1 MVKKYFVIAFL
12 ILMVF
17 VPQIFAEE
25 RETVTA
31 RVEDGKILVTYSIP
45 EGYHQTLQ
53 EDYFYIDVEPY
64 PGLQFSDTIYPE
76 GHLDADGNTEYKGNT
91 TLVKKFT
98 VTGGF
103 EPGQITI
110 YAGYQFCE
118 DSGACLFPEEKEINL
133 AIDETALPAA
143 EPKPA
148 TSFPKT
154 LQYLLMAF
162 LGGIILNVMPC
173 VLPVLS
179 IKAMSLV
186 KQSQQDRKH
195 IFQGSMA
202 YTLGILFSFIVLAAI
217 IIILKTTGESVG
229 WGFQFQSPGFVM
241 ALLIVIFVFAL
252 SLFDVFIIRAPGMQV
267 ATKAS
272 SKGGLT
278 GSFLSGIF
286 AVLLATPCTAP
297 LLGAALGFAFS
308 QPPLMILAIFLL
320 IGLGLAFPFIIIGIW
335 PKAIRIIPKPG
346 EWMNIFKEVMGF
358 LLLATAFYLIR
369 SLYFLV
375 GGKELLSVLVYLL
388 ILAFAA
394 WIYGRFAKPEFSK
407 TKQWIATILAI
418 VIAVGGGFLTLDF
431 SEENIT
437 ASLEEESH
445 LRPGWEKFSPELLQ
459 KYREAG
465 QPVFI
470 DFGAEWCL
478 TCKTNETTVL
488 FTEDIETAFQ
498 EKGIKLLKGDNTKK
512 NPVIGEWLSR
522 FNRAGVPLYIFYL
535 PGQEE
540 PIVLPELITKDMIY
554 NILEKL

>member
-335 PKAIRIIPKPG
+335 PK
-346 EWMNIFKEVMGF
+346 
-358 LLLATAFYLIR
+358 
-369 SLYFLV
+369 
-375 GGKELLSVLVYLL
+375 
-388 ILAFAA
+388 
-394 WIYGRFAKPEFSK
+394 
-407 TKQWIATILAI
+407 
-418 VIAVGGGFLTLDF
+418 
-431 SEENIT
+431 
-437 ASLEEESH
+437 
-445 LRPGWEKFSPELLQ
+445 
-459 KYREAG
+459 
-465 QPVFI
+465 
-470 DFGAEWCL
+470 
-478 TCKTNETTVL
+478 
-488 FTEDIETAFQ
+488 
-498 EKGIKLLKGDNTKK
+498 
-512 NPVIGEWLSR
+512 
-522 FNRAGVPLYIFYL
+522 
-535 PGQEE
+535 
-540 PIVLPELITKDMIY
+540 
-554 NILEKL
+554 